1 MEDAGIKALIIGV
14 SLFVTM
20 LTLSAIILYF
30 NTATS
35 VSKKVSDRVDI
46 VAAYDYIMNSENF
59 SDTLT
64 GVEVR
69 SLINKYAG
77 VESVKINVSILDGAN
92 VITYNNINN
101 LDIAHGGWI
110 KVINENA
117 KLISEEKLNI
127 INPIWDCTVD
137 KVENTK
143 ETVLNIRLNV
153 KD

>member
-46 VAAYDYIMNSENF
+46 AASYDYIMNSENF

-69 SLINKYAG
+69 SLINKYAN
-77 VESVKINVSILDGAN
+77 VENVVINIEQVDGSEVKKHNNV
-92 VITYNNINN
+92 NN
-101 LDIAHGGWI
+101 LDVDHGGWI
-110 KVINENA
+110 IKLNE
-117 KLISEEKLNI
+117 KSYIISEEKLNI
-127 INPIWDCTVD
+127 INPIWNCRVD
-137 KVENTK
+137 KVENLN
-143 ETVLNIRLNV
+143 ETILTIRLNV